1 MSLPTRRN
9 LEILLPRRGVNY
21 SSTMI
26 ALPPVDGREGGE
38 AVSCGEKRAEK
49 LADAVGLFQAIGS
62 GTTTW

>member
-1 MSLPTRRN
+1 
-9 LEILLPRRGVNY
+9 
-21 SSTMI
+21 MI

-62 GTTTW
+62 GTTTWW